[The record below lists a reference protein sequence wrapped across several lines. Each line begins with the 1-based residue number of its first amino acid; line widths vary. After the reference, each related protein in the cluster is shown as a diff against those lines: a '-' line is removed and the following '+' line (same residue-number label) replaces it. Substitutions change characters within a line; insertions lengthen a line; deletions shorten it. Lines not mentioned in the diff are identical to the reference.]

1 MSVPFAVFASGS
13 GTNMQALLDHERE
26 GAEYRIEVLVTDR
39 PCAAE
44 ERARARGRAVY
55 RVDFGSAA
63 DGDADDCAGRLL
75 GILGDHDIA
84 GVLLAGFLR
93 LVPAEVCAA
102 YRDRILNI
110 HPALLPSFGGR
121 GMYGHHV
128 HEAVLRSGAARSGA
142 TVHFADERYD
152 EGRILAQWPVPVR
165 PGDTPDTL
173 AARVLRVEHALYPAA
188 ADALARAV
196 RDGWPERGPEPHV
209 TRRRALV
216 SVSDKTGVAEFGME
230 LARRGWEVL
239 STGGTAR
246 TLREA
251 GVPVTEVAVVT
262 GHPEM
267 MDGRV
272 KTLHPAIH
280 AGLLARR
287 DRPGDL
293 GQLARQGY
301 GPIDL
306 VAVNLYPFRETVADP
321 DVTRDRAMEQVD
333 IGGPTLIR
341 AAAKNH
347 RDVWVVVDPADYA
360 AVLDALAGEG
370 EGEGGRS
377 GEREREPG
385 SAPAL
390 RRTLAANV
398 FREMASYDRAVADYL
413 EHADSAAAPPAAAD
427 PEPAHPAA
435 TDPAAA
441 PPAATDPA
449 AAPPRITLHLTRRS
463 VPRYGE
469 NPGQSAGFYAP
480 EGTRE
485 GVAGLEQLHGKELS
499 YNNILDLDG
508 ALISLAPFAFS
519 PDPAVCIVK
528 HTTPCGLALR
538 PTLAAAFERARATD
552 PVSAFGSV
560 VAVNRPVDAETAT
573 RIAGMFVEC
582 VVAPD
587 FAPDALAVLTAKR
600 NIRLLR
606 FEGDAEPH
614 PAEPVRD
621 AAWTTLNRSV
631 RAAARFLAR
640 AAGHAGEPHPSAP
653 PGDPPIDPHATD
665 PHASPSLRSVYGGV
679 LLQSLPDPP
688 FHGAPAPDWRVV
700 TARAPTDAEL
710 ADLSFAWAAV
720 AGVKSNAILLAAGL
734 ATIGIGAGQT
744 SRVDSSRLAVRKAR
758 DHGFAAELDG
768 CVLASDAFFP
778 FRDGVDAAAEA
789 GARAIIQPGGS
800 IRDDEV
806 VAAADEHGIAMVF
819 TGRRLFRH

>member
-26 GAEYRIEVLVTDR
+26 GGAYRIELLVTDR

-44 ERARARGRAVY
+44 KRARARGRAVY
-55 RVDFGSAA
+55 RVDFGRAA
-63 DGDADDCAGRLL
+63 EGDADDCAGRLL

-102 YRDRILNI
+102 YLDRILNI
-110 HPALLPSFGGR
+110 HPALLPAFGGR

-152 EGRILAQWPVPVR
+152 EGGILAQWPVPVR

-216 SVSDKTGVAEFGME
+216 SVYDKTGVAEFGRA
-230 LARRGWEVL
+230 LAKRGWEVL

-293 GQLARQGY
+293 AELGRQGY

-321 DVTRDRAMEQVD
+321 DVTRNRAMEQVD

-347 RDVWVVVDPADYA
+347 RDVWVVVDPADYP
-360 AVLDALAGEG
+360 AVLDALAGE
-370 EGEGGRS
+370 EE

-385 SAPAL
+385 AAPAL
-390 RRTLAANV
+390 RRTLAAKV

-413 EHADSAAAPPAAAD
+413 EPASRTHDLTPP
-427 PEPAHPAA
+427 H
-435 TDPAAA
+435 
-441 PPAATDPA
+441 
-449 AAPPRITLHLTRRS
+449 ITLDLTRRS

-508 ALISLAPFAFS
+508 ALLSLAPFAFAT
-519 PDPAVCIVK
+519 DPAVCIVK

-560 VAVNRPVDAETAT
+560 IAVNRPVDAATAT

-640 AAGHAGEPHPSAP
+640 AAGHAG
-653 PGDPPIDPHATD
+653 
-665 PHASPSLRSVYGGV
+665 PSLRSVYGGV

-688 FHGAPAPDWRVV
+688 FHGAPAPDWRVA

-758 DHGFAAELDG
+758 DHGFAAELEG

-806 VAAADEHGIAMVF
+806 VDAADGHGIAMVF